1 VDRVKIT
8 EKGCKPAPA
17 LLMPSPEPNIA
28 FGAILTL
35 AAARGLIVAN
45 IDCAPADRRDRSIGG
60 VVERMMSLAG
70 RIVRDDRTGPRSRR
84 KRRRPSAKA
93 IVDRRR
99 RPVDG
104 RAILPPTAGLQNM
117 NDAADDLPVVGP
129 SRRPGLVLGQQRHK
143 GSPSRFA
150 QPKLPAMIQAS
161 NPIWLDITDR

>member
-1 VDRVKIT
+1 VR
-8 EKGCKPAPA
+8 EKGGKPAPA

-60 VVERMMSLAG
+60 VVERTMSLAG

-129 SRRPGLVLGQQRHK
+129 SRRPGLVLGQQRPK
-143 GSPSRFA
+143 GSHCASLN
-150 QPKLPAMIQAS
+150 QNSPAMIQAS
-161 NPIWLDITDR
+161 NPIRLDITDR